1 MVSLRILLLLVFSLQ
16 ISTLQLHKTY
26 PIAPLP
32 SADPQ
37 PPPKPPEPQNS
48 WSSSAKSFWKSLGN
62 SFVRF
67 KVLLSN
73 NLMNTNPGSGVTAGF
88 RFFWLLIMAC
98 VTILVLCLLLNWLL
112 VFTKLSRLELNQI
125 ERDEKMMISTDN

>member
-1 MVSLRILLLLVFSLQ
+1 M
-16 ISTLQLHKTY
+16 T
-26 PIAPLP
+26 
-32 SADPQ
+32 
-37 PPPKPPEPQNS
+37 N
-48 WSSSAKSFWKSLGN
+48 
-62 SFVRF
+62 
-67 KVLLSN
+67 
-73 NLMNTNPGSGVTAGF
+73 NPGSGVTAGF